1 MIHREVSE
9 ITRGLSYG
17 QHKLNVIFKRFE
29 VDPKN
34 SRLEEIDGLLVS
46 EDHKTLIAVP
56 RGIEGELVIPDGI
69 LYVDDYIDDCKGITD
84 VYLPDSL
91 LYIYAATLDYYGI
104 KLHCREGTEIQ
115 KSLAAQGIEWVRIEE

>member
-1 MIHREVSE
+1 
-9 ITRGLSYG
+9 
-17 QHKLNVIFKRFE
+17 VIFKRFE

-104 KLHCREGTEIQ
+104 KLHCREVTEIQ